1 MQVAKE
7 WSEQET
13 QQLRKLW
20 AEGLSAAQIA
30 KALQTGR
37 SRNSVIGRAFR
48 LGLSKGTVR
57 RAPNH
62 NAVRTARIVRDKPV
76 PKPRLVYVAPKE
88 IEPLEPLGETI
99 EKAKYGECLWIE
111 GDPRT
116 DGRICGRETGGHAY
130 CEHHRAAA
138 YVPSK
143 KREARR
149 ASGDRITQLVREQ
162 WLAWL

>member
-1 MQVAKE
+1 MWTEARIELLKKLWLEGYSASQVAA
-7 WSEQET
+7 
-13 QQLRKLW
+13 QLGGVTR
-20 AEGLSAAQIA
+20 SA
-30 KALQTGR
+30 
-37 SRNSVIGRAFR
+37 VIGKLHR
-48 LGLSKGTVR
+48 LGVTLAGSVR

-62 NAVRTARIVRDKPV
+62 NAVRTARIVRTKPI
-76 PKPRLVYVAPKE
+76 PKPRLVYVAPKDTG
-88 IEPLEPLGETI
+88 PLEPLGDTI

-143 KREARR
+143 KREAKRP
-149 ASGDRITQLVREQ
+149 SGDRITQLVREQ

>member
-1 MQVAKE
+1 MWTEARIELLKKLWLEGYSASQVAA
-7 WSEQET
+7 
-13 QQLRKLW
+13 QLGGVTR
-20 AEGLSAAQIA
+20 SA
-30 KALQTGR
+30 
-37 SRNSVIGRAFR
+37 VIGKLHR
-48 LGLSKGTVR
+48 LGVTSAGSVR

-62 NAVRTARIVRDKPV
+62 NAVRTARIVRAKPI
-76 PKPRLVYVAPKE
+76 PKPRLVYVAPKDTG
-88 IEPLEPLGETI
+88 PLEPLGETI

-111 GDPRT
+111 GDPKH

-138 YVPSK
+138 YVPTK